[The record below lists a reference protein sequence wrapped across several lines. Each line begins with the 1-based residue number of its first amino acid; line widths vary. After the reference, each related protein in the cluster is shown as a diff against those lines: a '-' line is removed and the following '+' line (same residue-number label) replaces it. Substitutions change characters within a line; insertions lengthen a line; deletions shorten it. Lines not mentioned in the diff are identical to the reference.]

1 MPPRERVAID
11 AMHAAPEV
19 LISLSAFGADEVRRH
34 GQLWF
39 ARLAA
44 EAGADGVEIRS
55 ELLTRP
61 EAELDALAQFGADAS
76 LSLVYSSAEGLWN
89 AEGEL
94 DRAALAR
101 ALDAA
106 ARLRTTRLKMSIG
119 GFGPASV
126 TTLATLKHS
135 LSGRGIELLI
145 ENDQTAQAGTLLA
158 LQRFFAA
165 ADDAGLA
172 LGMTFDMGNWHWTGE
187 CPLQAAQAC
196 AARVRYVHCK
206 GVQRQPHRWVAVPLA
221 ESAAPWRSVLG
232 ALPATVPWAIEY
244 PLAGADLL
252 QVTRDQILQLRNIAS
267 LMKGAPQ

>member
-1 MPPRERVAID
+1 MAID
-11 AMHAAPEV
+11 PMHAAPEV

-61 EAELDALAQFGADAS
+61 DAELDALAQFGADAS
-76 LSLVYSSAEGLWN
+76 LGLVYSSAEGLWN

-101 ALDAA
+101 ALEAT
-106 ARLRTTRLKMSIG
+106 ARLRAARLKMSIG
-119 GFGPASV
+119 GFSPASA
-126 TTLATLKHS
+126 ATLPALKQD
-135 LSGRGIELLI
+135 LSGQGVELLI

-165 ADDAGLA
+165 ADGAGLA

-206 GVQRQPHRWVAVPLA
+206 GVQRQPQRWVAVPLA

-232 ALPATVPWAIEY
+232 ALPAAVPWAIEY
-244 PLAGADLL
+244 PLAGGDLL
-252 QVTRDQILQLRNIAS
+252 QVTRDQILQLREIAAIN
-267 LMKGAPQ
+267 GALQ

>member
-1 MPPRERVAID
+1 
-11 AMHAAPEV
+11 MHAAPEV

-39 ARLAA
+39 SRLAA

-61 EAELDALAQFGADAS
+61 DAELDALAQFGADAS

-89 AEGEL
+89 ATGEF
-94 DRAALAR
+94 DHAALAR
-101 ALDAA
+101 ALEAA
-106 ARLRTTRLKMSIG
+106 ARLRATRLRMSIG

-126 TTLATLKHS
+126 ATLPALKQGLPEH
-135 LSGRGIELLI
+135 GIELLI

-165 ADDAGLA
+165 ADGAGLA

-206 GVQRQPHRWVAVPLA
+206 GVQRQPQRWVAVPLA
-221 ESAAPWRSVLG
+221 ESAAPWRSVLD
-232 ALPATVPWAIEY
+232 ALPAAVPWAIEY
-244 PLAGADLL
+244 PLAGTDLL
-252 QVTRDQILQLRNIAS
+252 QVTRGQILQLREVAAAMN
-267 LMKGAPQ
+267 GALQ